1 MTRLFPD
8 KALFSGAAVARCS
21 IPFVCVSCVIVLPA
35 AETQQRRPLFLLSSV
50 ISGFSSCLLDNYFP
64 GPDSSSFSFGSFPPP
79 PRWSFSSVSG
89 PGPEKP
95 GGSLPLRDAVL
106 QEVWSLLLCQAVI
119 DAPLT

>member
-21 IPFVCVSCVIVLPA
+21 IPFVCVSCVIVLPP
-35 AETQQRRPLFLLSSV
+35 AETQQRRPLFYCLLSLVASPLV
-50 ISGFSSCLLDNYFP
+50 SSTIISPGLILPPFLLAP
-64 GPDSSSFSFGSFPPP
+64 FPPA
-79 PRWSFSSVSG
+79 G

-106 QEVWSLLLCQAVI
+106 QEVCSLLLCQAVI